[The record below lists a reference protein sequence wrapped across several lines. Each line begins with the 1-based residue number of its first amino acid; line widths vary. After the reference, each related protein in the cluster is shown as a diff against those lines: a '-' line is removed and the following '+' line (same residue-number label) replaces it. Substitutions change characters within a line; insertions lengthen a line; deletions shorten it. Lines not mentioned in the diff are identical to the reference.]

1 LLLACFSNFHEGCF
15 DISKLIFH
23 VCQLNA
29 DHSLAAIQ
37 PLTNV
42 TNPRIFRRISEV
54 KEKETGGDHLLHD
67 CTEVF
72 RQCHFHDPIDIAYVR
87 SHWTSRFLAKP
98 GTKT

>member
-54 KEKETGGDHLLHD
+54 KEKETGGHHLR
-67 CTEVF
+67 TEIF
-72 RQCHFHDPIDIAYVR
+72 RQCHFHDPMDIAYVR
-87 SHWTSRFLAKP
+87 SHRTSRFSAKP

>member
-1 LLLACFSNFHEGCF
+1 MLLACFSNFHEGCF

-42 TNPRIFRRISEV
+42 TNPRIFRRISGV
-54 KEKETGGDHLLHD
+54 KEKETGGDHLR
-67 CTEVF
+67 TEIF
-72 RQCHFHDPIDIAYVR
+72 RQCHFHDPMDIAYVR
-87 SHWTSRFLAKP
+87 SHRTSRFSAKP